1 MTAATK
7 PANSPHPYTVS
18 KGPVEFK
25 WALIDPGNDV
35 WFFTAN
41 GVPAA
46 GTSGTGAGWAGPG
59 SLCIGLDTGGS
70 TYKLYINTNTKAS
83 PTWTVVGS
91 QS

>member
-7 PANSPHPYTVS
+7 PTQAPPVNYSS
-18 KGPVEFK
+18 KGAIACK
-25 WALIDPGNDV
+25 GILIDPEAEAYL
-35 WFFTAN
+35 FTAN
-41 GVPAA
+41 GVPVN

-59 SLCIGLDTGGS
+59 SLCVGIDTGS
-70 TYKLYINTNTKAS
+70 SYKLYINTNTKAS